1 MLSRIA
7 SASVATALAFT
18 VLASMSAGA
27 QQPAKLAQIGVLSSH
42 YPPSSPRY
50 LRARFDAFLQG
61 LRELGYVEGQS
72 AVIHWRFSAERDDL
86 LPGLAGDLVQR
97 KVDVIVTTT
106 TPATVAA
113 QRATATIPIVM
124 AALADPVRSG
134 LVASLARPGGNTT
147 GLTQVTGEIYGK
159 RVEALRQ
166 AVPGLARLAV
176 VYNPANRP
184 SVDDWKQTEA
194 AARSMGLEV
203 LPVEAR
209 ELGDLENAFSAMTRG
224 RVHAIVVTADAKYV
238 SERTRISTL
247 ALQAGLPTMFWTRE
261 FAEVGGL
268 MTYGTNVPYLYR
280 RAATY
285 VDKILKG
292 AKPSDLPVEQPTI
305 FELVVNLKTAKALS
319 LVIPGSLLVRA
330 DEVIQ

>member
-1 MLSRIA
+1 MRSK
-7 SASVATALAFT
+7 SAGVVVALAFAMGAPIAAT
-18 VLASMSAGA
+18 A
-27 QQPAKLAQIGVLSSH
+27 QQPVKTAQIGVLSSH
-42 YPPSSPRY
+42 YPPSSPHY

-72 AVIHWRFSAERDDL
+72 VMIHWRFSSERDDQ
-86 LPGLAGDLVQR
+86 LPALAAELVRR

-134 LVASLARPGGNTT
+134 LVTSLARPGGNTT
-147 GLTQVTGEIYGK
+147 GLTQVTGDVYGK
-159 RVEALRQ
+159 RVELLKQ
-166 AVPGLARLAV
+166 AVPGLTRIAV

-184 SVDDWKQTEA
+184 SVDDWKETDS
-194 AARSMGLEV
+194 AARLIGVEV

-209 ELGDLENAFSAMTRG
+209 ELSDIESAFSMTIKG
-224 RVHAIVVTADAKYV
+224 RVHGVVVTADAKYV
-238 SERTRISTL
+238 SDRTRISML
-247 ALQAGLPTMFWTRE
+247 ALQAGLPTVFWTRE

-268 MTYGTNVPYLYR
+268 MTYGTNVPHLYR
-280 RAATY
+280 RAANY

-292 AKPSDLPVEQPTI
+292 VKPSDLPVEQPTI
-305 FELVVNLKTAKALS
+305 FEFVINLKTARALS
-319 LVIPGSLLVRA
+319 LSIPQSLLTRA
-330 DEVIQ
+330 DEVIN